1 MMLLVWPPVTL
12 FKFAPAGSALINR
25 HCFLFAAHHHS
36 RFGSLINLMPATY
49 VSRLHQTYSYKH
61 RNLFTRFSILTQQSS
76 QVQLTTSYTT
86 AIRYLHRNKL
96 TYSTSLVSSVSHSH
110 HEQQIT
116 RHLHALIQPP
126 IQTMN
131 LSSVHV
137 HDGYSAVVKERRI
150 SCFKEEWERI
160 LEEHEIAEPFWSV
173 KWIVEHVLRKYPHSE
188 VYIVHLSLSLSP
200 SLSHI
205 IRAN

>member
-36 RFGSLINLMPATY
+36 RFGLLINLMPATH
-49 VSRLHQTYSYKH
+49 VSCLHQTYNYKH

-76 QVQLTTSYTT
+76 QVQLTTPYTT
-86 AIRYLHRNKL
+86 AITYLHHNKL

-116 RHLHALIQPP
+116 RHLRALIQAP

-137 HDGYSAVVKERRI
+137 HDGYIVVKEKKVSR
-150 SCFKEEWERI
+150 FKEEWERI

-188 VYIVHLSLSLSP
+188 VYIMHLSLSLS

>member
-36 RFGSLINLMPATY
+36 RFGLLINLMPATY
-49 VSRLHQTYSYKH
+49 YVSCLHQTYNYKH

-76 QVQLTTSYTT
+76 QVQLTTPYTT
-86 AIRYLHRNKL
+86 AITYLHHNKL

-116 RHLHALIQPP
+116 RHLRALIQAP

-137 HDGYSAVVKERRI
+137 HDGYIVVKEKRI
-150 SCFKEEWERI
+150 SRFKEEWERI

-173 KWIVEHVLRKYPHSE
+173 KWIVEHVLRKYSHSE
-188 VYIVHLSLSLSP
+188 VYIMHLSLSLS

>member
-49 VSRLHQTYSYKH
+49 VSHLHQTYSYRP
-61 RNLFTRFSILTQQSS
+61 RNLFTRFSILTQKSS
-76 QVQLTTSYTT
+76 QVQLTTPRTT
-86 AIRYLHRNKL
+86 IRYLHHDKL
-96 TYSTSLVSSVSHSH
+96 MSSSLVRSVSHSH
-110 HEQQIT
+110 REQQIT
-116 RHLHALIQPP
+116 RHLHALIQAP

-131 LSSVHV
+131 LSSVH
-137 HDGYSAVVKERRI
+137 GYIVVKERRI
-150 SCFKEEWERI
+150 SHFKEEWERI
-160 LEEHEIAEPFWSV
+160 LEEHEITEPFWSV
-173 KWIVEHVLRKYPHSE
+173 KWILEHVLRKYPHSA